1 MIAVMR
7 ATSITLLAATW
18 LLAAPAHA
26 AATQAGPFAEAAMG
40 PLVIVGGNLD
50 SANEPIYRAILGL
63 RHEDGPICV
72 IPAPNVEP
80 EHTVES
86 YVADF
91 ERYGGPGS
99 AVAVPAL
106 HLRADRVD
114 KPKTA
119 KALASCGGFFFTG
132 GDGASLLEAL
142 RPGGH
147 TSRALQAI
155 LDVHRDGGVIAGS
168 SAGAA
173 MLTDSMIGT
182 GTSEAALL
190 HGANAEG
197 VELRAGMGLFRGAIA
212 DQHHMARGR
221 TGRLLVALA
230 SLPSIRWGFGI
241 DEDTALVV
249 RGTQAT
255 IVGASQVVILEKVR
269 TGAGANPLDGSR
281 FRMLLLGNND
291 AFDLMGGTAAVDG
304 RKEVLHQPQV
314 KPVAPSGPW
323 IASGLPL
330 FIIDLAVSDA
340 PSATFTSSGFR
351 FELVKEDPF
360 QARAW
365 ELPDGRHVPHGFS
378 AGWFRID
385 ISRGK

>member
-1 MIAVMR
+1 MSISILGILAV
-7 ATSITLLAATW
+7 TW
-18 LLAAPAHA
+18 LLAAPAQA
-26 AATQAGPFAEAAMG
+26 AATQQGLFAEAAMG

-72 IPAPNVEP
+72 IPAPDAEP

-99 AVAVPAL
+99 AVAIPAL

-197 VELRAGMGLFRGAIA
+197 VELRA

-269 TGAGANPLDGSR
+269 TGTGANALDGSR

-291 AFDLMGGTAAVDG
+291 AFDLMDGTAAVDG
-304 RKEVLHQPQV
+304 RKEVLHLPQL

-323 IASGLPL
+323 VASGLSL

-378 AGWFRID
+378 AGWFRVD
-385 ISRGK
+385 VGRGE

>member
-1 MIAVMR
+1 MRSTGLIAI
-7 ATSITLLAATW
+7 ALLLAIPRG
-18 LLAAPAHA
+18 AAGAQP
-26 AATQAGPFAEAAMG
+26 GVFAEAAMG

-63 RHEDGPICV
+63 RRADGPICV
-72 IPAPNVEP
+72 MPAADAEP

-99 AVAVPAL
+99 AIAVPAL

-119 KALASCGGFFFTG
+119 RALAACGGFFFTG

-142 RPGGH
+142 RPGGRPSH
-147 TSRALQAI
+147 ALQTI
-155 LDVHRDGGVIAGS
+155 LEVHRDGGVIAGS
-168 SAGAA
+168 SAGAS

-190 HGANAEG
+190 HGANATQG
-197 VELRAGMGLFRGAIA
+197 VELRNGMGLFRGAIA

-255 IVGASQVVILEKVR
+255 IVGASQVVILEKLR
-269 TGAGANPLDGSR
+269 TGAGANPLDGAR

-291 AFDLMGGTAAVDG
+291 AFDLMSGTAAVDG
-304 RKEVLHQPQV
+304 RKEVLQLPQV
-314 KPVAPSGPW
+314 KPVAPNGPW
-323 IASGLPL
+323 VASGLPL
-330 FIIDLAVSDA
+330 FIIDLAVSNA
-340 PSATFTSSGFR
+340 PSATFTSNGFR
-351 FELVKEDPF
+351 FEVSKEDPF

-385 ISRGK
+385 VSHGE